1 MQPNQGE
8 LLKNKFNLLLI
19 LHPKFNNTQ
28 LNKCDPHHTYYT
40 YTTIL
45 HNKFVRFLRS
55 FSAFNRFL

>member
-1 MQPNQGE
+1 MQLNQE
-8 LLKNKFNLLLI
+8 KLLKNEFNLLLI

-28 LNKCDPHHTYYT
+28 LNKCDLHHTHCA

>member
-1 MQPNQGE
+1 MQLNQRE

-28 LNKCDPHHTYYT
+28 LDKCDLHHTYCAYT
-40 YTTIL
+40 IMV